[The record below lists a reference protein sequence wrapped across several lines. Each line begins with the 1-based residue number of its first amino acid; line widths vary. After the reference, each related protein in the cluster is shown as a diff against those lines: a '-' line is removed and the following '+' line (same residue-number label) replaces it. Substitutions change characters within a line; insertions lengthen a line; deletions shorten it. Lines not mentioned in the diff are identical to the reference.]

1 MPTFV
6 HPAKRSGNI
15 HLSARRSNT
24 SPPGVQASDA
34 ELQNRM
40 RLAADA
46 IPYFRRSSLCLCMHC
61 LVRYADNDSELASAL
76 VSEFHRQVGYSP
88 LLNQHHDGGS
98 LYPLKEAGQNG

>member
-1 MPTFV
+1 
-6 HPAKRSGNI
+6 
-15 HLSARRSNT
+15 
-24 SPPGVQASDA
+24 
-34 ELQNRM
+34 
-40 RLAADA
+40 
-46 IPYFRRSSLCLCMHC
+46 MHC